1 MWVCL
6 KTGLQSDLKFIIPP
20 ISSSDDWEGSWLLV
34 SWSSRWFPVLST
46 SKEAGKECGC
56 VCLKGDRE
64 VSPTSLNAGTQVS
77 GVACQGPQHYCE
89 FKHPCL
95 MIQFLSFNQKC
106 REDMKEGSESTAVL
120 SCLLLLGQHPQG
132 PSSICHMPGA
142 WSCPGGGIKRVT
154 YNAKHLMTN
163 NELTR

>member
-1 MWVCL
+1 M
-6 KTGLQSDLKFIIPP
+6 
-20 ISSSDDWEGSWLLV
+20 V

-56 VCLKGDRE
+56 MCLKGAWE
-64 VSPTSLNAGTQVS
+64 VSLTSLNAGTQMS
-77 GVACQGPQHYCE
+77 GVACQGPQYYRV

-95 MIQFLSFNQKC
+95 MIQLLSFNQKC

-120 SCLLLLGQHPQG
+120 SCLLLLGQSQG

-142 WSCPGGGIKRVT
+142 RSCPRGGIKRVT
-154 YNAKHLMTN
+154 YNAKRLTTN
-163 NELTR
+163 NEFTLGLKYF